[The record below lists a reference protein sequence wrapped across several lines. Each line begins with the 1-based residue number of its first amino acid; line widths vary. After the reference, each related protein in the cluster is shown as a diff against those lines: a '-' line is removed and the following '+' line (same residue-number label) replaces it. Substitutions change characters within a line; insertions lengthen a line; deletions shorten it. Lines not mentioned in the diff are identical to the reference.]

1 MFFFLHKDSVQS
13 SPTIILYTFLV
24 VILLGTFSKN
34 HVKKSVCENW
44 LWKGILFI
52 RSFFSYQQQKTSGK
66 Y

>member
-1 MFFFLHKDSVQS
+1 MFFFFHKDSVQS

-24 VILLGTFSKN
+24 VILLETFSKN
-34 HVKKSVCENW
+34 HVKKSMCENW
-44 LWKGILFI
+44 FPKGISFF